1 MVINYREGGATK
13 WEEGQ
18 VKFYPNKKKRGGG
31 SGKVHPEG
39 GGEGEQK
46 RVGVVLTWVLEVLTI
61 LQGGAKGF
69 LHLKG
74 GGARKKCFTMS

>member
-1 MVINYREGGATK
+1 MGG
-13 WEEGQ
+13 
-18 VKFYPNKKKRGGG
+18 GGG

-74 GGARKKCFTMS
+74 RGGRVKNALPCLEGGWTCGFLIS